1 MSFEELGFHAQEIY
15 EMAVEK
21 YLRDEH
27 MIDERDGLYYA
38 PTDPMSGQPIMQV
51 RAIRPA

>member
-27 MIDERDGLYYA
+27 MIDERDGMY
-38 PTDPMSGQPIMQV
+38 
-51 RAIRPA
+51 